1 MQNTQKENAFHK
13 HHRSYFLTF
22 LLMIAKKEFRK
33 SILQTGKTLYRHFCS
48 ITLIRT
54 LSFCFYIPSFICHIL
69 HLSFY
74 PFIYKDLQ

>member
-33 SILQTGKTLYRHFCS
+33 SILQTGKNTL
-48 ITLIRT
+48 
-54 LSFCFYIPSFICHIL
+54 
-69 HLSFY
+69 
-74 PFIYKDLQ
+74 